1 MAMSETRRQV
11 AWSAAGFLFPAVAAI
26 FLTPWVIR
34 GLGDARYG
42 LFLIA
47 MTTIG
52 FLSLLELGL
61 ASAAVHELATARQ
74 GKGAAPVAVVFWTVA
89 AIFGGVGLAS
99 AVGLLLAHGW
109 VVDSVFSIEPA
120 LRDDARF
127 CVQLAALGLG
137 TNLWL
142 VPFISWLR
150 AIERF
155 DLQSKAGIVTNIVA
169 TLGTVW
175 RGAAGDLQG
184 ALWFQ
189 MGGSVASL
197 LLMAGVALRL
207 SPEELRP
214 SRPSWPVVVAL
225 WRFAAYQMLSRLA
238 GGVGQHIG
246 KLVLASNL
254 GAAQLAWF
262 STPFSMMQRVQGLLG
277 SAAGIAFPQT
287 ARLSALGDD
296 EAVRT
301 SFRRGQKVL
310 IPVAAAI
317 CLPFAFCAEA
327 FLTAWISPEFAFHAT
342 LPMQVSALAFAL
354 SGPGVGYV
362 NVLLGR
368 GRSKAVFR
376 LEVTHVLV
384 HTALLWP
391 LTGAIGAAGAALAY
405 ACGWVAIA
413 VGEFAVRAEL
423 GPKVSDGVGRVVLA
437 TLAAALVSGALVAPL
452 APLTVPFGVLGP
464 LVCCGLATAL
474 TLGILVAVPGLFGE
488 DQVIADDLRGLP
500 GRLAAR
506 LRR

>member
-1 MAMSETRRQV
+1 MSETRRQV
-11 AWSAAGFLFPAVAAI
+11 AWSAAGFLFPALAAI

-42 LFLIA
+42 LFLVA

-74 GKGAAPVAVVFWTVA
+74 GKGAAPVPVVFWTVT
-89 AIFGGVGLAS
+89 AIFGGIGLISAS
-99 AVGLLLAHGW
+99 GLFALHAW
-109 VVDSVFSIEPA
+109 VVDAIFTIEPA
-120 LRDDARF
+120 LRDDALF

-137 TNLWL
+137 TNLWI
-142 VPFISWLR
+142 VPFVSWLR

-155 DLQSKAGIVTNIVA
+155 DLQSKVGIATNIVA
-169 TLGTVW
+169 TLGSVW

-184 ALWFQ
+184 AIWVQ
-189 MGGSVASL
+189 MGVSVVSL
-197 LLMAGVALRL
+197 VMMAAIAVRL
-207 SPEELRP
+207 TPAELAP
-214 SRPSWPVVVAL
+214 SRPSWAVASSL

-238 GGVGQHIG
+238 GGVGQHVG
-246 KLVLASNL
+246 KLVLAANL

-296 EAVRT
+296 EAVCT

-310 IPVAAAI
+310 IPLAAAI
-317 CLPFAFCAEA
+317 CLPFAFCAEP
-327 FLTAWISPEFAFHAT
+327 FLQAWISPEFAGHAT
-342 LPMQVSALAFAL
+342 LPLQVSALAFAL
-354 SGPGVGYV
+354 SGPGIGYV

-376 LEVTHVLV
+376 LEVSHVLV

-391 LTGAIGAAGAALAY
+391 LTDQLGAAGAALAY
-405 ACGWVAIA
+405 ACGWVAIV
-413 VGEFAVRAEL
+413 VGEWAVRAEL
-423 GPKVSDGVGRVVLA
+423 GAEASRGVGKVVVA
-437 TLAAALVSGALVAPL
+437 TLVASLLSGLAVAPL
-452 APLTVPFGVLGP
+452 APWMVRFGVLGP
-464 LVCCGLATAL
+464 LACCGLATAL
-474 TLGILVAVPGLFGE
+474 TLGALVQVPGLFGE
-488 DQVIADDLRGLP
+488 DQAIADDLRGLP
-500 GRLAAR
+500 GRLVAR
-506 LRR
+506 VRR